1 MRTNIYES
9 QITIILWLYKSN
21 LEDVIINGIIYLFF
35 IYNIVYYFY
44 TVVSEFTR
52 YFYYILWL
60 NTYIYLLIVN
70 TMLNAKLEDYIN
82 IYSFMRYNY

>member
-35 IYNIVYYFY
+35 MYNIVYYFY

-52 YFYYILWL
+52 YFYNILWL

-70 TMLNAKLEDYIN
+70 TMLNAKL
-82 IYSFMRYNY
+82 